1 MREVIGVE
9 KPVTPLEAVPAIT
22 RVPPRFP
29 SNSASPVRMTG
40 SGFPRFPVG
49 SRRFPRS
56 VPVLRAMQSG
66 VVPVVPAPLKGA
78 GPSGTA
84 LRIALP
90 FGVSGAAGTMVPLA
104 SARQSLA
111 TDVASAR
118 PQPCSGAHELVSK
131 RPCSHPLRAAYDVD
145 HRGKGQSHA

>member
-1 MREVIGVE
+1 MHEVIGVE
-9 KPVTPLEAVPAIT
+9 KPVTPLEPVPAIT
-22 RVPPRFP
+22 RVPSRFP
-29 SNSASPVRMTG
+29 HNFASPVRMIG

-78 GPSGTA
+78 EPSGTA

-90 FGVSGAAGTMVPLA
+90 FGVSGRAGTKGPLA
-104 SARQSLA
+104 SGDYSAAARFSERAHGLMSSWA
-111 TDVASAR
+111 GGSAAVSCGR
-118 PQPCSGAHELVSK
+118 DSHSGGPNA
-131 RPCSHPLRAAYDVD
+131 
-145 HRGKGQSHA
+145 

>member
-29 SNSASPVRMTG
+29 SNSASPVRMIG

-90 FGVSGAAGTMVPLA
+90 FGVSGRAGTKGPLA
-104 SARQSLA
+104 IGDYSAAARLGKRAHGLMGSW
-111 TDVASAR
+111 TSGSAAIR
-118 PQPCSGAHELVSK
+118 CGRDCHTGEDLYA
-131 RPCSHPLRAAYDVD
+131 
-145 HRGKGQSHA
+145 